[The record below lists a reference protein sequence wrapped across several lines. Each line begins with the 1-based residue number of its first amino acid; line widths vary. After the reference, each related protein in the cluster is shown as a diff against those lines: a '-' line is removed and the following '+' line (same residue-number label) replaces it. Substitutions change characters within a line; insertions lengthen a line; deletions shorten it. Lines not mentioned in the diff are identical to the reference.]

1 MATKTN
7 LSKTVRENI
16 PFILASNNGAMNKKD
31 LRDAYVAH
39 EGCSDEHDFGTIN
52 NKSKW
57 SRLRSAIH
65 SQTPKLI
72 KMGILYQPAKGKF
85 DVVQGATTSSA
96 FVPFLKGQSAPVVE
110 QPPVEAE
117 VEPVQEVAVVETVET
132 APVEVVEQP
141 TQIEVEVD
149 NPAVIEAHIDTTT
162 NELVE
167 NIGGS
172 QDWRNPLDEVE
183 DGYITSNVPSSVQV
197 STTTLET
204 VEVQEEVVEASVEP
218 EEVVEVVEAT
228 PVEET
233 VVEDQEDDL
242 FEVEP
247 PLEVELLDDQDVQ
260 PSYNLQELRK
270 SVSFDPCNVV
280 LSNDVSGQYEVYRD
294 IELRNIVLTQKGR
307 DDYEVISM
315 DVDLERISNI
325 PTNGEKYARYA
336 KKAIEAF
343 DQAKNHKEGCLLVV
357 KSVISC
363 CEVCNH
369 TDDFGGFVEPC
380 MASDRTCVL
389 KSVWADGATY
399 VNPQDS

>member
-1 MATKTN
+1 MAMLPIIK
-7 LSKTVRENI
+7 SNI
-16 PFILASNNGAMNKKD
+16 PFVMDTLGRSDLAKKD
-31 LRDAYVAH
+31 IITKYLQL
-39 EGCSDEHDFGTIN
+39 EGFTDESEFGKPADKHGRYPFGMTFATCLQN
-52 NKSKW
+52 LK
-57 SRLRSAIH
+57 
-65 SQTPKLI
+65 
-72 KMGILYQPAKGKF
+72 KMGAISSPKRGVYSLEDESLILPAFISHKSTPTKSTPTKSPTPT
-85 DVVQGATTSSA
+85 VEPQNEVLKVATT
-96 FVPFLKGQSAPVVE
+96 VEPVVE
-110 QPPVEAE
+110 DTPTVEAT
-117 VEPVQEVAVVETVET
+117 PTTVE
-132 APVEVVEQP
+132 VSVN
-141 TQIEVEVD
+141 
-149 NPAVIEAHIDTTT
+149 NPSVIEAHIDTST

-167 NIGGS
+167 NVGGS
-172 QDWRNPLDEVE
+172 QDWRKPLDEVE

-280 LSNDVSGQYEVYRD
+280 LQNNVSGQYEVYRD

-325 PTNGEKYARYA
+325 PTNGEKYALYA

-363 CEVCNH
+363 CKVCNH